1 MSNNVD
7 VKVAGWKQVEV
18 GRVITVRT
26 GPDAGKLAT
35 IVEIID
41 TGRVR
46 IKFLK
51 DEDWVD
57 MFPRFWSM
65 VPPQEKAPLSSVKR
79 SPPALSH

>member
-26 GPDAGKLAT
+26 GTDAGKLAT

-46 IKFLK
+46 IKSLK
-51 DEDWVD
+51 DED
-57 MFPRFWSM
+57 
-65 VPPQEKAPLSSVKR
+65 
-79 SPPALSH
+79 

>member
-41 TGRVR
+41 TGRVS
-46 IKFLK
+46 IT
-51 DEDWVD
+51 D
-57 MFPRFWSM
+57 P
-65 VPPQEKAPLSSVKR
+65 KARGLG
-79 SPPALSH
+79 